1 MEIRETSQ
9 AIDEAA
15 AKWAVRMSDAPLTV
29 ADQAELETWLK
40 NDTRRVGALAKAR
53 AVIAHVH
60 RAKALGPDFD
70 GGGFAATPSD
80 HVPDADRRR
89 LLLIGGGAAAAGVV
103 LVAGLGL
110 MPRYTEYATKRGEVR
125 LVPLTDG
132 SSVTLNTASRIA
144 VAFNATKRV
153 VRLLEGEALFDVIP
167 DAARPFVVDAGDAQ
181 IVAPAASFT
190 VSRLLKRA
198 VKVLVRNGEVELKR
212 GPVITARPVR
222 LTANTSA
229 VALDDAPVEAVS
241 IAPSQ
246 VERDLAWRE
255 GMLSFEDMRLDQ
267 AAAEFLRYSDT
278 HIVIDDPSIAAETV
292 TGLFSAND
300 PEGFT
305 RAVASTMNLHAWR
318 SGRELHLSHQS

>member
-40 NDTRRVGALAKAR
+40 NDTRRLGALAKAR

-70 GGGFAATPSD
+70 GGGFAVTPSPD
-80 HVPDADRRR
+80 VPDAGRRR
-89 LLLIGGGAAAAGVV
+89 FLLVGGAAAAGVA

-110 MPRYTEYATKRGEVR
+110 MSRYTEYATKRGEVR
-125 LVPLTDG
+125 LVPLADG

-144 VAFNATKRV
+144 VAFNATKRI

-167 DAARPFVVDAGDAQ
+167 DAARPFVVVAGDAQ
-181 IVAPAASFT
+181 IVAPAASFI
-190 VSRLLKRA
+190 VSRLVKRA
-198 VKVLVRNGEVELKR
+198 VRVLVRNGEVELKR
-212 GPVITARPVR
+212 GPLITARSVR

-229 VALDDAPVEAVS
+229 VALDDAPVETVS

-318 SGRELHLSHQS
+318 SGRELHLSHHS